1 MRKFLIFSLAVILF
15 LGAAFRAS
23 LEFEK
28 PQDLTIEF
36 LTKSLMQNSARAFPS
51 PDALQIFMCGTGGPI
66 GNSDRAQACIAV
78 ITPEHF
84 YLVDVGAGSTANL
97 QKSGLPMDRLKGIFI
112 THFHS
117 DHIAEIYEANL
128 ISWAAGRSE
137 QLNIFGPK
145 GIKTLVKSI
154 NETYSFDRGYRTK
167 HHGEDLLPSN
177 LGLIADKKIRPG
189 KQIIDGEFVVTPYL
203 ADHNPAHPAVGYRFD
218 YRGRSVV
225 ISGDGNIN
233 QQTKLISNSTDIL
246 FHDALSRGLV
256 SNLEHAARDL
266 GLDRLS
272 KIFFDIQDYH
282 ASTTAISVMARDID
296 VKLVVFYHLVPAT
309 DAYLG
314 EREFKRNMPE
324 NFLIS
329 KERQWY
335 ILPSGEE
342 EIKIIGD

>member
-1 MRKFLIFSLAVILF
+1 VRKFLLFSLAVILF

-36 LTKSLMQNSARAFPS
+36 LTKSLMQNAAREFPS

-66 GNSDRAQACIAV
+66 GNSGRAQACIAV
-78 ITPEHF
+78 ITPNHF

-97 QKSGLPMDRLKGIFI
+97 QKSGLPMKRLKGIFI

-128 ISWAAGRSE
+128 ISWVGGRSKK
-137 QLNIFGPK
+137 LAVLGPE
-145 GIKTLVKSI
+145 GTNTLIKSI
-154 NETYSFDRGYRTK
+154 NETYSFDRRYRTK
-167 HHGEDLLPSN
+167 HHGEKLLPSA
-177 LGLIADKKIRPG
+177 LGLISGKEIIPG
-189 KQIIDGEFVVTPYL
+189 KPIIDGELVVTPYS
-203 ADHNPAHPAVGYRFD
+203 ADHSPAHPAVGYRFD

-225 ISGDGNIN
+225 VSGDGNIN
-233 QQTKLISNSTDIL
+233 EQTKLISHSTDIL

-282 ASTTAISVMARDID
+282 ASTSAISMMARDID
-296 VKLVVFYHLVPAT
+296 VKFVVFYHLVPAT

-329 KERQWY
+329 QDRQWY
-335 ILPSGEE
+335 ILPSQEE
-342 EIKIIGD
+342 EIKIFGD